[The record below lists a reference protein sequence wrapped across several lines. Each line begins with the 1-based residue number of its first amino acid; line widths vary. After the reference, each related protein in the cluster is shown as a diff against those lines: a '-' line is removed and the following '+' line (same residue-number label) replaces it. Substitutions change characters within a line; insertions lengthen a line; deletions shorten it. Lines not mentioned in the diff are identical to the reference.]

1 MSAGDRAVLAH
12 KIREAWGGPANG
24 DGKHHN
30 IPKRGGDFV
39 VPPVRDGGT
48 TDALIKIAVQIA
60 DDYYHHQAPASL
72 RTTVEPWDGVP
83 GSEDDLIRRENMVP
97 NEYFNRGE

>member
-24 DGKHHN
+24 DGKHHD
-30 IPKRGGDFV
+30 IPKRGGDFL

-60 DDYYHHQAPASL
+60 DDYFNRMNTA
-72 RTTVEPWDGVP
+72 TTVEPWDGVP
-83 GSEDDLIRRENMVP
+83 GSAFVP

>member
-60 DDYYHHQAPASL
+60 DDYFSRQAARTALATP
-72 RTTVEPWDGVP
+72 RTTVISETEDDWDGVP
-83 GSEDDLIRRENMVP
+83 GSEDDLIRR
-97 NEYFNRGE
+97 GE

>member
-12 KIREAWGGPANG
+12 QIREAWGGPANG
-24 DGKHHN
+24 DGEHHN

-60 DDYYHHQAPASL
+60 DDYYSRQAARTALAIP

-83 GSEDDLIRRENMVP
+83 GSEDDLIRR
-97 NEYFNRGE
+97 GE

>member
-12 KIREAWGGPANG
+12 QIREAWGGPANG

-60 DDYYHHQAPASL
+60 DEYYNRNLFAYKLHPDEDQHGHAD
-72 RTTVEPWDGVP
+72 VVP
-83 GSEDDLIRRENMVP
+83 GSEEDLIRR
-97 NEYFNRGE
+97 GE

>member
-12 KIREAWGGPANG
+12 QIREAWGGPANG

-60 DDYYHHQAPASL
+60 DDYFHRQDFHQRALTTP
-72 RTTVEPWDGVP
+72 RTTVEPWDGV
-83 GSEDDLIRRENMVP
+83 GSAFVP

>member
-24 DGKHHN
+24 DGKHHF

-48 TDALIKIAVQIA
+48 TDALIKIAVEIA
-60 DDYYHHQAPASL
+60 DEYFNRNLFAQNLHPDPADEL
-72 RTTVEPWDGVP
+72 DGDVVP
-83 GSEDDLIRRENMVP
+83 GSEEDLIRR
-97 NEYFNRGE
+97 GE

>member
-12 KIREAWGGPANG
+12 QIREAWGGPANG

-60 DDYYHHQAPASL
+60 DEYYNRNLFAYKLHPDEDQHGRAD
-72 RTTVEPWDGVP
+72 VVP
-83 GSEDDLIRRENMVP
+83 GSEEDLIRR
-97 NEYFNRGE
+97 GE